1 MLWASIVS
9 VLAGA
14 RRWINTEA
22 GKALAATGLAV
33 VLAGIVVAAGV
44 AMFGVVTSGAESR
57 VNWRWLQQITEIN
70 RKAAA
75 ARAEK
80 EERMR
85 LAVESE
91 RDTALVAL
99 RDEIDAR
106 VRLERE
112 IAALKEN
119 RVILS
124 REERRSLFKQ

>member
-124 REERRSLFKQ
+124 REERRRLFKQ

>member
-57 VNWRWLQQITEIN
+57 VNWRWLQQITELN

-124 REERRSLFKQ
+124 REERRRLFKQ

>member
-14 RRWINTEA
+14 GRWINTEA

-57 VNWRWLQQITEIN
+57 VNWRWLQQITELN

-124 REERRSLFKQ
+124 REERRRLFKQ